1 MERQSELPCVG
12 RRGFIGGLAAA
23 AACPALADGE
33 KPLFKV
39 GLVTDTHVRTTRKSC
54 ERVELAYQL
63 FKKHGVE
70 MIVNCGDIAD
80 KFYPEGYAHYSA
92 VRRETYPDPATAPR
106 ELYVWANHDRM
117 DYPEDDSKNP
127 LLAFPKVKELLGIPN
142 EAYDEISH
150 KGFTFLVFPQWLDAK
165 RYESMIAK
173 ACAANPGKPVF
184 IFDHVPPMAPPRTRV
199 RGAAAAAA
207 AFSPSTR
214 R

>member
-1 MERQSELPCVG
+1 MKRTSGVPVVG

-23 AACPALADGE
+23 AACPVLADGE

-39 GLVTDTHVRTTRKSC
+39 GLVTDTHVRKTRKSC

-127 LLAFPKVKELLGIPN
+127 LLAFPKVKDASCLMSEAPNVVDEEQLKELGIAIV
-142 EAYDEISH
+142 ETEQE
-150 KGFTFLVFPQWLDAK
+150 KT
-165 RYESMIAK
+165 EE
-173 ACAANPGKPVF
+173 
-184 IFDHVPPMAPPRTRV
+184 
-199 RGAAAAAA
+199 
-207 AFSPSTR
+207 
-214 R
+214 